1 LEAFRNP
8 GAEGRVYAVD
18 DRVVWIAPMRTP
30 PATKFTAIDNV
41 DAIPYLHAMG
51 RKGYQFFLTLPKPRA
66 FVIAPDGGWAYS
78 SKGFDPLATALQIC
92 GRNHQNSRPYAVDD
106 NVVWTEERPVC
117 Q

>member
-1 LEAFRNP
+1 
-8 GAEGRVYAVD
+8 
-18 DRVVWIAPMRTP
+18 MRTP
-30 PATKFTAIDNV
+30 PATKFAAIDNV

-78 SKGFDPLATALQIC
+78 SKGFDPLAKALQIC

-106 NVVWTEERPVC
+106 NVVWTEERPVG